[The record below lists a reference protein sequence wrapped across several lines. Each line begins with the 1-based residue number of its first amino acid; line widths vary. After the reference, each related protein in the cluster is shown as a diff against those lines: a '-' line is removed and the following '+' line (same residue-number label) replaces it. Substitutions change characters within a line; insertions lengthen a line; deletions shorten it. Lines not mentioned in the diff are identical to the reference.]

1 MSGPLLQKPN
11 PFLSS
16 GCSKTF
22 NLCPKI
28 MSQLQVYGRY
38 DIKSYPDI
46 LATTR
51 SLRARPPVYSRVPYS
66 DDTSSTTRQAQW
78 ISILAQFQAYSYP
91 RTRSQSHRTSTTSM
105 APAFLSNFMSRG
117 AMADY
122 IELKQDEWNNVV
134 DDETQ
139 CMVIT
144 QEEEIRY
151 LSRRNKNRTL
161 ASKLQ
166 QYRQEKLTQ

>member
-1 MSGPLLQKPN
+1 
-11 PFLSS
+11 
-16 GCSKTF
+16 
-22 NLCPKI
+22 
-28 MSQLQVYGRY
+28 
-38 DIKSYPDI
+38 
-46 LATTR
+46 
-51 SLRARPPVYSRVPYS
+51 
-66 DDTSSTTRQAQW
+66 
-78 ISILAQFQAYSYP
+78 
-91 RTRSQSHRTSTTSM
+91 
-105 APAFLSNFMSRG
+105 
-117 AMADY
+117 MADY